1 MEAALRSHGVVA
13 AAAVVVDCD
22 DGDVTVVVA
31 AVAGA
36 GADGA
41 AAVAPP
47 LASLKVGANAAY
59 CSTLRN
65 VMVHR

>member
-1 MEAALRSHGVVA
+1 MEAALRSHGVVVA
-13 AAAVVVDCD
+13 AVVVVDCD
-22 DGDVTVVVA
+22 DGDVTV

-36 GADGA
+36 GAGA